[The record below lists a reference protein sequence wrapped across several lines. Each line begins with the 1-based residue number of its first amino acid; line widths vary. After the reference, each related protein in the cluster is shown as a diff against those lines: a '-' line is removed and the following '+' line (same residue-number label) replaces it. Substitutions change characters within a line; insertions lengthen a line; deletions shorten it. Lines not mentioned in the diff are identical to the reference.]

1 MNIFRLTPDF
11 SVLVMADS
19 LPLPSGVEI
28 PSPVTSA
35 RGEPSSPSGYLHQDE
50 SIVADTSSQ
59 RRIDEFSI
67 TPAPP
72 LQPPKPTP
80 QSEETHDSPTDSKS
94 LNDEDIESDSE
105 VYFTPLDLAEANVYV
120 AIRDN
125 APKKIINSLRD
136 KVRYERVMI
145 KKKSVVRELEA
156 NLPPEQIASIRT
168 ESQKSAPSR
177 EEKYDRVMRYLKSH
191 PDDPMT
197 QKYTPEGICDAIVD
211 NKKGAFKGTEREQ
224 FRIFRKK
231 VISGYSS
238 FKSRR
243 IAKAYVRLLK
253 EANAIA
259 ADLHLAHG
267 LDQLSQRS

>member
-1 MNIFRLTPDF
+1 MDIFRLPPDF
-11 SVLVMADS
+11 SVLLMVDS
-19 LPLPSGVEI
+19 LPLPFGAGI
-28 PSPVTSA
+28 PSPATSA
-35 RGEPSSPSGYLHQDE
+35 RGWPSGPSGYLYLDE
-50 SIVADTSSQ
+50 SILAYPSPQ

-67 TPAPP
+67 TSVPP

-80 QSEETHDSPTDSKS
+80 QSEGTHDSPPDSKS
-94 LNDEDIESDSE
+94 LNDDDIESDSE
-105 VYFTPLDLAEANVYV
+105 IYFTPLDLAEANVYF
-120 AIRDN
+120 ALRDN

-156 NLPPEQIASIRT
+156 NLPPEQIAAIRT

-211 NKKGAFKGTEREQ
+211 NKKDAFKGTEREQ

-238 FKSRR
+238 FKSRK

-253 EANAIA
+253 EANTIA
-259 ADLHLAHG
+259 AWRA
-267 LDQLSQRS
+267 